1 MEQEKNS
8 QAGPNSQND
17 NSSSNR
23 TVPSSKYGSRRFGR
37 MGKTDGRNVKRLWKA
52 MISAGAVSPD
62 GKPLTTGE
70 IVDLPAQP
78 FEIHRLTNHLAKK
91 PHLFVCVGNSRVAG
105 LDGRTRYPQKLW
117 LALPEA
123 YSQE

>member
-1 MEQEKNS
+1 MGKKENS
-8 QAGPNSQND
+8 QTDPKSQNPTD
-17 NSSSNR
+17 DKDR

-52 MISAGAVSPD
+52 MITAGAISPD

-70 IVDLPAQP
+70 IVELPAQP

-117 LALPEA
+117 LAHPDA
-123 YSQE
+123 YE